1 MSDLY
6 IQKSDLRLSLSKNK
20 LIVRNVDSEIIKEIS
35 LNKIDNIII
44 FGDSQL
50 TTQLQKKLLQLSIP
64 VHFFS
69 KVGQYFGSLVNYRI
83 DDFEKQKCQLLACMD
98 AKFCLDMAKKI
109 IISKILFQKELL
121 KAYSSIGLFD
131 DKDFGR
137 FEIAAKGVQESEN
150 LSEILGYEGKTAKSY
165 FYYLNL
171 LVPYE
176 FRFKGRNR
184 RPSKDPVNALLNFG
198 YSILYSFFIGYIKK
212 VGLSPGYGFMHQNKR
227 RHATLASD
235 IMEPWRPI
243 IVDDL
248 VLKLLRNGDLLLTD
262 FIINE
267 KEECYL
273 TYDGQ
278 RIFLNALRTR
288 MLEIHRYVELE
299 KKRFTFPY
307 MVEIQLQSLM
317 DCFNNKDSKLFKD
330 IYREE

>member
-1 MSDLY
+1 
-6 IQKSDLRLSLSKNK
+6 
-20 LIVRNVDSEIIKEIS
+20 
-35 LNKIDNIII
+35 
-44 FGDSQL
+44 
-50 TTQLQKKLLQLSIP
+50 
-64 VHFFS
+64 
-69 KVGQYFGSLVNYRI
+69 
-83 DDFEKQKCQLLACMD
+83 
-98 AKFCLDMAKKI
+98 
-109 IISKILFQKELL
+109 
-121 KAYSSIGLFD
+121 
-131 DKDFGR
+131 
-137 FEIAAKGVQESEN
+137 
-150 LSEILGYEGKTAKSY
+150 
-165 FYYLNL
+165 
-171 LVPYE
+171 
-176 FRFKGRNR
+176 
-184 RPSKDPVNALLNFG
+184 
-198 YSILYSFFIGYIKK
+198 
-212 VGLSPGYGFMHQNKR
+212 MHQNKR